1 MRAIWKGHIQFSLV
15 TIPVRIYNAIDSGQT
30 ISFNLLSKEGH
41 NPVSYEK
48 KDKVTGKPLQT
59 EEIVKGYQ
67 YEPGQYVIVEQEDL
81 DKVKLKSTKVIEIE
95 GFVKSEE
102 VHPTLLEAPYFI
114 GPDGDMAAKTYGLL
128 SETLRESGKI
138 GVGKVVLRD
147 RETPVL
153 LTPNEGGI
161 LMYRLRYPN
170 EVRSMR
176 EVPQM
181 LDVKV
186 DKEQL
191 KLAKTLV
198 DSMTTKFANI
208 EMKDHYYDALK
219 DIIDAKVAGKEVVSV
234 TEEEPK
240 VVDIM
245 TALKAS
251 IDAAKKK
258 PMEKA
263 KGDSANLAK
272 AEEKEKTRTLK
283 RKAS

>member
-15 TIPVRIYNAIDSGQT
+15 TIPVRIYNAIDTGQS

-41 NPVSYEK
+41 NPVAYEK
-48 KDKVTGKPLQT
+48 KDKVTGQPLKQ
-59 EEIVKGYQ
+59 EDIVKGYQ
-67 YEPGQYVIVEQEDL
+67 YEPGQYVIIEDE
-81 DKVKLKSTKVIEIE
+81 DFSKVRLKSTRVIDIE

-102 VHPTLLEAPYFI
+102 VHPTLYESPYFI
-114 GPDGDMAAKTYGLL
+114 GPDGDVAAKTYGLL
-128 SETLRESGKI
+128 MHTLKESGKI

-153 LTPNEGGI
+153 LTPFDGGI
-161 LMYRLRYPN
+161 MMYRLRFPD
-170 EVRSMR
+170 EIRSMK
-176 EVPQM
+176 EVPQLM
-181 LDVKV
+181 DVKV
-186 DKEQL
+186 EKEQL
-191 KLAKTLV
+191 KMAKTLV
-198 DSMTTKFANI
+198 DSMSKKFSQI

-219 DIIDAKVAGKEVVSV
+219 AIIDAKVEGKEIV
-234 TEEEPK
+234 TVEEQEPE

-251 IDAAKKK
+251 IDQAKKK

-263 KGDSANLAK
+263 KGTSEKTAK
-272 AEEKEKTRTLK
+272 KVHKEKTIR

>member
-15 TIPVRIYNAIDSGQT
+15 TIPVRIYNAIDTGQT

-48 KDKVTGKPLQT
+48 KDKVTGQT
-59 EEIVKGYQ
+59 LRQEDIVKGYQ
-67 YEPGQYVIVEQEDL
+67 YEPGQYVIIENEDFA
-81 DKVKLKSTKVIEIE
+81 KVKLKSEKVIEIE
-95 GFVKSEE
+95 GFVDSSE
-102 VHPTLLEAPYFI
+102 VHPTLFETPYYI
-114 GPDGDMAAKTYGLL
+114 GPDGDIAAKTYGLL
-128 SETLRESGKI
+128 SETLKASGKI
-138 GVGKVVLRD
+138 AVGKVVLRD
-147 RETPVL
+147 RETPL
-153 LTPNEGGI
+153 LLSPHDGGI
-161 LMYRLRYPN
+161 IMYRLRYPN

-176 EVPQM
+176 EVPQ
-181 LDVKV
+181 LLEVKA

-198 DSMTTKFANI
+198 DSMTTKFSNI
-208 EMKDHYYDALK
+208 EMKDHYFDALK
-219 DIIDAKVAGKEVVSV
+219 GIIDAKIEGKEVVMV
-234 TEEEPK
+234 EEEEPK

-251 IDAAKKK
+251 IDAAKK

-263 KGDSANLAK
+263 KGTAAKEKATEK
-272 AEEKEKTRTLK
+272 AEKPKAKT

>member
-30 ISFNLLSKEGH
+30 ISFNLLSKDGH

-48 KDKVTGKPLQT
+48 KDKVTGQT
-59 EEIVKGYQ
+59 VRTEDIVKGYQ
-67 YEPGQYVIVEQEDL
+67 YEPGQFVIIEQEDI
-81 DKVKLKSTKVIEIE
+81 DKIKLKSTKVIEIE

-102 VHPTLLEAPYFI
+102 VHPTLFEAPYFI
-114 GPDGDMAAKTYGLL
+114 GPDGDIAAKTYGLL
-128 SETLRESGKI
+128 CQTLKDSGKI

-153 LTPNEGGI
+153 INPYERGMM
-161 LMYRLRYPN
+161 MYKLRYPS
-170 EVRSMR
+170 EVRSMG
-176 EVPQM
+176 EVPQ
-181 LDVKV
+181 LLEVRT

-219 DIIDAKVAGKEVVSV
+219 SLIDAKIAGKEIV
-234 TEEEPK
+234 TVAEEEPK

-251 IDAAKKK
+251 IEQAKQK

-263 KGDSANLAK
+263 KGPVKVEKKVLKETKKAK
-272 AEEKEKTRTLK
+272 LK
-283 RKAS
+283 KAG

>member
-15 TIPVRIYNAIDSGQT
+15 TIPIRIYNAIDSGQT

-48 KDKVTGKPLQT
+48 KDKVTGETLRS
-59 EEIVKGYQ
+59 EDIVKGYQ
-67 YEPGQYVIVEQEDL
+67 YEPGQYVIIEPEDFE
-81 DKVKLKSTKVIEIE
+81 KVKLKSERVIEIQ
-95 GFVKSEE
+95 GFVNTDE
-102 VHPTLLEAPYFI
+102 VHPTLYEAPYYL

-128 SETLRESGKI
+128 SQTLKETGRI
-138 GVGKVVLRD
+138 AVGKVVLRD

-153 LTPNEGGI
+153 ISPHEGGMV
-161 LMYRLRYPN
+161 MYRLRYPS

-176 EVPQM
+176 EVPQ
-181 LDVKV
+181 LLEVKT

-198 DSMTTKFANI
+198 DSMTTRFANI

-219 DIIDAKVAGKEVVSV
+219 AIIDAKVSGKEIVSIS
-234 TEEEPK
+234 EEAPK

-251 IDAAKKK
+251 IDAAKK

-263 KGDSANLAK
+263 KGASAKKEK
-272 AEEKEKTRTLK
+272 AEKPTKSVRK
-283 RKAS
+283 KAS

>member
-48 KDKVTGKPLQT
+48 KDKVTGKPLQND
-59 EEIVKGYQ
+59 EIVKGYQ
-67 YEPGQYVIVEQEDL
+67 YEPGQYVIIEQEDL
-81 DKVKLKSTKVIEIE
+81 DKVKLKSTRVIEIE
-95 GFVKSEE
+95 GFVKAEE
-102 VHPTLLEAPYFI
+102 VHPTLLESPYFI

-128 SETLRESGKI
+128 SEVLKESGKI

-181 LDVKV
+181 LEVKV
-186 DKEQL
+186 DKDQL

-208 EMKDHYYDALK
+208 EMKDHYFDALK
-219 DIIDAKVAGKEVVSV
+219 TIIDAKVAGKEVVSV

-263 KGDSANLAK
+263 KGESAKQAK
-272 AEEKEKTRTLK
+272 SEEKQTRTLK

>member
-48 KDKVTGKPLQT
+48 KDKVTGKPLQN
-59 EEIVKGYQ
+59 EEIVKGFQ
-67 YEPGQYVIVEQEDL
+67 YEPNQYVIIDQQDL
-81 DKVKLKSTKVIEIE
+81 DKVRLKSTKVIEIE
-95 GFVKSEE
+95 GFVKAEE
-102 VHPTLLEAPYFI
+102 VHPTLFEAPYFI

-128 SETLRESGKI
+128 SETLKESGKI

-161 LMYRLRYPN
+161 LMYRLRFPN

-181 LDVKV
+181 LEVKV
-186 DKEQL
+186 DKDQL
-191 KLAKTLV
+191 KLARTLV
-198 DSMTTKFANI
+198 DSMTTNFANI

-219 DIIDAKVAGKEVVSV
+219 AIIDAKVAGKEIVSIS
-234 TEEEPK
+234 EEEPK

-263 KGDSANLAK
+263 KGDTVKLPK
-272 AEEKEKTRTLK
+272 TEEKEKRTLK

>member
-48 KDKVTGKPLQT
+48 KDKVTGQT
-59 EEIVKGYQ
+59 LRSEDIVKGYQ
-67 YEPGQYVIVEQEDL
+67 YEPGQYVIIEPEDL
-81 DKVKLKSTKVIEIE
+81 EKVKLKSTKVIEIE
-95 GFVKSEE
+95 GFVDKDEI
-102 VHPTLLEAPYFI
+102 HATLFEAPYFI
-114 GPDGDMAAKTYGLL
+114 GPDGDVAAKTYGLL
-128 SETLRESGKI
+128 SEALKETGKI
-138 GVGKVVLRD
+138 AVGKVVLRD

-153 LTPNEGGI
+153 ITPQQGGMV
-161 LMYRLRYPN
+161 MYKLRYPH
-170 EVRSMR
+170 EVRNIR
-176 EVPQM
+176 EVPQ
-181 LDVKV
+181 LIDVKV

-191 KLAKTLV
+191 KLATTLI
-198 DSMTTKFANI
+198 DSMSKKFSEI

-219 DIIDAKVAGKEVVSV
+219 AIIDAKVEGREVVTV
-234 TEEEPK
+234 AEEEPK

-263 KGDSANLAK
+263 KGATAK
-272 AEEKEKTRTLK
+272 EAKEKETKAKSK
-283 RKAS
+283 RKAG

>member
-15 TIPVRIYNAIDSGQT
+15 NIPVRIYNAIDTGQT
-30 ISFNLLSKEGH
+30 ISFNLLTKEGH

-48 KDKVTGKPLQT
+48 KDKVTGKPLRA
-59 EEIVKGYQ
+59 EDIVKGYQ
-67 YEPGQYVIVEQEDL
+67 YEPGQFVIMEEEDL
-81 DKVKLKSTKVIEIE
+81 SKVKLKSEKIIEIQ

-102 VHPTLLEAPYFI
+102 VHPTLFEAPYFI
-114 GPDGDMAAKTYGLL
+114 GPDGDIAAKTYGLL
-128 SETLRESGKI
+128 CQTLKDSGKI

-153 LTPNEGGI
+153 ITPHEGGV

-170 EVRSMR
+170 EIRKMK
-176 EVPQM
+176 EVPQ
-181 LDVKV
+181 LLEVKA

-198 DSMTTKFANI
+198 DSMTTKFSKI

-219 DIIDAKVAGKEVVSV
+219 SMIDAKIAGKEIVMV

-263 KGDSANLAK
+263 KGAAVK
-272 AEEKEKTRTLK
+272 QEKTEAKKVVR

>member
-15 TIPVRIYNAIDSGQT
+15 TIPVRVYNAIDTGQT
-30 ISFNLLSKEGH
+30 ISFNLLTREDH

-48 KDKVTGKPLQT
+48 KDKVTGKPLRN
-59 EEIVKGYQ
+59 EDIVKGYQ
-67 YEPGQYVIVEQEDL
+67 YEPGQYVNIEQEDL
-81 DKVKLKSTKVIEIE
+81 DKVKLKSEKVVVIE

-102 VHPTLLEAPYFI
+102 VHHTLFETPYFI
-114 GPDGDMAAKTYGLL
+114 GPDGDIAAKTYGLL
-128 SETLRESGKI
+128 CHVLRESGMV

-153 LTPNEGGI
+153 ISPHEGGV

-170 EVRSMR
+170 EVRSIK
-176 EVPQM
+176 EVPQ
-181 LDVKV
+181 LLEVKA
-186 DKEQL
+186 DKEQM

-198 DSMTTKFANI
+198 DSMTVKFSQI

-219 DIIDAKVAGKEVVSV
+219 AIIDAKIAGKEIVTI

-251 IDAAKKK
+251 IEAAKKK

-263 KGDSANLAK
+263 KGST
-272 AEEKEKTRTLK
+272 ETVEKKVTR

>member
-15 TIPVRIYNAIDSGQT
+15 TIPVRIYNAIDTGQS

-48 KDKVTGKPLQT
+48 KDKVTGQALKQ
-59 EEIVKGYQ
+59 EDIVKGYQ
-67 YEPGQYVIVEQEDL
+67 YEPGQYVIIEEEDL
-81 DKVKLKSTKVIEIE
+81 GKVRLKSTRVIEIE
-95 GFVKSEE
+95 GFVKGEE
-102 VHPTLLEAPYFI
+102 VHPTLYESPYFI
-114 GPDGDMAAKTYGLL
+114 GPDGDVAAKTYGLL
-128 SETLRESGKI
+128 MHTLKESGKI

-153 LTPNEGGI
+153 LTPFDGGI
-161 LMYRLRYPN
+161 MMYRLRYPH
-170 EVRSMR
+170 EIKSMK

-181 LDVKV
+181 MDVKV

-191 KLAKTLV
+191 KMAKTLV
-198 DSMTTKFANI
+198 DSMTKKFSQI

-219 DIIDAKVAGKEVVSV
+219 AIIDAKVAGKEVVTV
-234 TEEEPK
+234 EEQEPE
-240 VVDIM
+240 VIDIM

-251 IDAAKKK
+251 IDQAKKK

-263 KGDSANLAK
+263 KGT
-272 AEEKEKTRTLK
+272 AEKVEKKVTKERTLR